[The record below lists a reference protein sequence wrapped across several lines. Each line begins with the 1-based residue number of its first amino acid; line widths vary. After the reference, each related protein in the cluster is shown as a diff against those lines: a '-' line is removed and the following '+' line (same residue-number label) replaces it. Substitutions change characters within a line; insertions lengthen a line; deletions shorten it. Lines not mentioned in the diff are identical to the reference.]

1 VPALDCRGPAMI
13 SARPV
18 VLGRAP
24 DLIKPA
30 EGSEQ
35 AHQRSHT
42 PVACHAF
49 EPLLRFVTSRTRDS
63 VWISR
68 STSTSSRAR
77 GDEQIGINIV
87 KRAEVIKDEKTGF
100 LVKNV
105 NEAVR
110 ALERVSDVDRRACRD
125 RVQQCFSINTMVEA
139 YERVYSTIFDL
150 EARRQR

>member
-1 VPALDCRGPAMI
+1 MGIAEKNALFARACALIHLNTVPERFGLVLVEANATGLPVIAMDLGSCR
-13 SARPV
+13 
-18 VLGRAP
+18 
-24 DLIKPA
+24 
-30 EGSEQ
+30 
-35 AHQRSHT
+35 
-42 PVACHAF
+42 
-49 EPLLRFVTSRTRDS
+49 
-63 VWISR
+63 
-68 STSTSSRAR
+68 
-77 GDEQIGINIV
+77 
-87 KRAEVIKDEKTGF
+87 EVIKDGKTGF